1 MRVQLVDGTSI
12 SGLWFEGNFD
22 AMLHWWQ
29 LPADP
34 ELTLFFAKDRMPPRG
49 RNINYFEDE
58 AVTALVYAADRTV
71 DQAERTRL
79 LGDAQ
84 RRISDLLPEL
94 PLYAITKLDAV
105 PATLQGFKGNPTNTG
120 VFWNVHE
127 WEFR

>member
-1 MRVQLVDGTSI
+1 MDGTSI

-29 LPADP
+29 MPADP
-34 ELTLFFAKDRMPPRG
+34 ELALFFAADRVPPRG

-58 AVTALVYAADRTV
+58 AVTSLVYAADRTV

-84 RRISDLLPEL
+84 RRIADLLPEL

>member
-1 MRVQLVDGTSI
+1 VQLVDGTSI

-29 LPADP
+29 MPADP
-34 ELTLFFAKDRMPPRG
+34 ELTLFFASDRMPPRG
-49 RNINYFEDE
+49 RNINYFED
-58 AVTALVYAADRTV
+58 ARVTELVYAADRTV
-71 DQAERTRL
+71 DRNERKRL

-84 RRISDLLPEL
+84 RRLAELLPEL
-94 PLYAITKLDAV
+94 PLYGVTKLDAV
-105 PATLQGFKGNPTNTG
+105 PASLRGFTGNPTNTG